1 MKISKEEI
9 LHIANLA
16 DLNLEEN
23 EIRVYENT
31 LYIYE
36 NGVYKKNE
44 KNIHRKIIEIYPK
57 STIRM
62 QKEVIS
68 YLLTIA
74 PEAELQYDNFINFYI
89 ITSFSSITI

>member
-1 MKISKEEI
+1 MS
-9 LHIANLA
+9 HNVIANQL
-16 DLNLEEN
+16 LEEN

-44 KNIHRKIIEIYPK
+44 KTIHRKIIEIYHK

-74 PEAELQYDNFINFYI
+74 PEVELQYDNFINFKNGLFDLRTNQI
-89 ITSFSSITI
+89 I